1 MINDYMECVI
11 YLFILMNHGRCYLFI
26 FIFFFDETW
35 NVLFKTY
42 ELWESDRLVSIVNAK
57 L

>member
-1 MINDYMECVI
+1 M
-11 YLFILMNHGRCYLFI
+11 CYLFI
-26 FIFFFDETW
+26 YFDEPWKVLFIYFYFFFDETW